1 MERGLSRGD
10 GRKGRGEGWGPQ
22 HPRTERRRAR
32 SAHSDELLGGA
43 RAFRGGR
50 IPWRE
55 GPAGGC
61 REAAD
66 AVRGGID
73 YFIDLT
79 EPGEW
84 TPSGEL
90 VPYAEAAEEEA
101 RGLRLTIGLERRPI
115 ADLGL
120 PRSPEQMAVILDAID
135 AAMDGGRTVY
145 LHCRGGVG
153 RTGTVV
159 GCWLVRHGY
168 SGDGALAQVAAW
180 WEGVE
185 KDYPRSPDT
194 WEQHEYVRGWA
205 EAGAEG
211 RGR

>member
-1 MERGLSRGD
+1 MIP
-10 GRKGRGEGWGPQ
+10 GRFAAGEYP
-22 HPRTERRRAR
+22 
-32 SAHSDELLGGA
+32 GA
-43 RAFRGGR
+43 AD
-50 IPWRE
+50 P
-55 GPAGGC
+55 
-61 REAAD
+61 REAA
-66 AVRGGID
+66 AKLRTLFEAGID

-79 EPGEW
+79 EPGER

-90 VPYAEAAEEEA
+90 VPYAETAEEEA

-120 PRSPEQMAVILDAID
+120 PRSPEQMAAILDAID
-135 AAMDGGRTVY
+135 AAVGSGRTVY

-168 SGDGALAQVAAW
+168 SGDEALAQVAAW

-185 KDYPRSPDT
+185 KDYPHSPDT

-205 EAGAEG
+205 ELG
-211 RGR
+211 